1 MVQTLLLSSEP
12 AYVDHFKT
20 IFKDLW
26 KNGIDINER
35 INDIEA
41 GADLSD
47 IEVIHRSP
55 RAGVLYMNLVKSAE
69 KQVLLMFPTTGA
81 FIRQQRMGIIRL
93 CEEKAKQHNV
103 HVRVLMP

>member
-1 MVQTLLLSSEP
+1 MDAGIQIRHVKNLSPMSFVVSDREIAATIEKVESGKMVQTLLLSSEP

-41 GADLSD
+41 GADLS
-47 IEVIHRSP
+47 I
-55 RAGVLYMNLVKSAE
+55 LK
-69 KQVLLMFPTTGA
+69 
-81 FIRQQRMGIIRL
+81 
-93 CEEKAKQHNV
+93 
-103 HVRVLMP
+103 